1 MMFPFIVNQR
11 EHNFCHIHSI
21 YLMLQCDAFGVCY
34 GFYELQGQSAL
45 LLKELEV
52 ELLGCHSCA

>member
-1 MMFPFIVNQR
+1 
-11 EHNFCHIHSI
+11 
-21 YLMLQCDAFGVCY
+21 MLQCDAFGVCY